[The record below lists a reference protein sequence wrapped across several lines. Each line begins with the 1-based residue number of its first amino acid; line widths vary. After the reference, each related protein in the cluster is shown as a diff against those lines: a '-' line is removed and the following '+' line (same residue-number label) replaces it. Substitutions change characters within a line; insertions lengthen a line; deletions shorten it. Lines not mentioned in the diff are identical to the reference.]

1 MLIKQVITIFK
12 NYPKRHFF
20 IILFGSILLTSIGV
34 LGNIDFS
41 SKEKLS
47 ELTKALDINAL
58 NQEDVLYEAISTKD
72 SVIKRNDSLY
82 SILKRLGADSA
93 NIIHLINSKNSKL
106 LSKIEIGDKI
116 QLKLNDNNIIIKLLY
131 FDDFKSGVKAELING
146 EYSISKFESDIEKVK
161 VFKHVVIEDSM
172 YMSGLREEIPDS
184 VLMDIVYI
192 NGWDIDFTHDI
203 RPGDS
208 YTFIYEE
215 VLINGEK
222 VLNGD
227 VLISEFNNQEKKY
240 IAIRFDLD
248 NGNSEYFSTEGENV
262 KKAFLRS
269 PVKLSYISS
278 KYNLRR
284 KHPVLHTIRSH
295 NGVDYAANRG
305 SPVRATGD
313 GTVSFA
319 QYNGG
324 CGNEIKIKHSEDY
337 TTRYCHLDKFNSR
350 SKVGR
355 KVKQGQTIGYVGST
369 GLATGPHLHY
379 EFHVNGKHTDPLRVK
394 FPNADP
400 INPSLKFKYLE
411 IANNLIDELKNYKTI
426 TLKDFEVKKEAPSG

>member
-1 MLIKQVITIFK
+1 MA
-12 NYPKRHFF
+12 
-20 IILFGSILLTSIGV
+20 ILFGLLMLVSISIL
-34 LGNIDFS
+34 GNFD
-41 SKEKLS
+41 LS
-47 ELTKALDINAL
+47 ERKKVADLTKAIKIDIL
-58 NQEDVLYEAISTKD
+58 KD
-72 SVIKRNDSLY
+72 QGQLQPIYTSKETVIKRNDSLFN
-82 SILKRLGADSA
+82 ILTKFGVRNE
-93 NIIHLINSKNSKL
+93 NIIELINSKNSNL
-106 LSKIEIGDKI
+106 LSNIEVGDKI
-116 QLKLNDNNIIIKLLY
+116 RVNLDGNNEIKDLLY
-131 FDDFKSGVKAELING
+131 IDDFQSGVRAEKSEGIYIIN
-146 EYSISKFESDIEKVK
+146 KFKNKLEKVK
-161 VFKHVVIEDSM
+161 VFKHVIIEDSM
-172 YMSGLREEIPDS
+172 YVSGIKEGIPDS
-184 VLMDIVYI
+184 VLMDVVYI

-208 YTFIYEE
+208 YSIIYEE
-215 VLINGEK
+215 ILVDGEK
-222 VLNGD
+222 VLDGD
-227 VLISEFNNQEKKY
+227 VLITEFNNKGKK
-240 IAIRFDLD
+240 ITSIRFDLP
-248 NGNSEYFSTEGENV
+248 NGKSEYFSINGINV

-295 NGVDYAANRG
+295 NGVDYAASKG

-337 TTRYCHLDKFNSR
+337 TTRYCHLDRYNSR
-350 SKVGR
+350 IKVGK

-394 FPNADP
+394 FPNATP
-400 INPSLKFKYLE
+400 IKSSERIKFNQVAYSITRQL
-411 IANNLIDELKNYKTI
+411 NNYKDI
-426 TLKDFEVKKEAPSG
+426 SLREEVPSG